1 MSTRDGSAVQ
11 ALQQGFRSRAELA
24 LRTVTLR
31 VPQAR
36 LFGPYSFLMHPEAPT
51 HPARANVY
59 LLERLVEGLTAG
71 GETVLDPMAGTGS
84 TGVVAAMMGRDAV
97 VMDIEPRYH
106 QFMQHAA
113 RRVEA
118 LGLSWT
124 GEVHVVLGDARRAHE
139 LLAEMGLP
147 RPDTIITSPPYPG
160 VKLAAGD
167 PARRLERLLRAGHDP
182 KRYLSRFRAAVRG
195 DYPMSPDNIARLR
208 GESYWDAMRQVYA
221 SARELVRPG
230 GSIAVIV
237 RARVRG
243 GAIVDVPE
251 LTRLALID
259 AGWRPF
265 LCLRVPLSS
274 PSIWHH
280 IRRRRS
286 PGYPV
291 VDAEHVIVARA

>member
-1 MSTRDGSAVQ
+1 MKVLVEPSRT
-11 ALQQGFRSRAELA
+11 FRSAAELHME
-24 LRTVTLR
+24 TEVWS

-36 LFGPYSFLMHPEAPT
+36 LFGPYTFLMHPEAPT

-59 LLERLVEGLTAG
+59 LLERLVLMLSSEGDL
-71 GETVLDPMAGTGS
+71 VLDPMAGTGS

-97 VMDIEPRYH
+97 VMDVETRYL

-124 GEVHVVLGDARRAHE
+124 GEILTILGDARRAHE
-139 LLAEMGLP
+139 LLPEMGLP
-147 RPDTIITSPPYPG
+147 RPDAIITSPPYPG
-160 VKLAAGD
+160 VRLTAGD
-167 PARRLERLLRAGHDP
+167 PIRRLERLLRAGHDP
-182 KRYLSRFRAAVRG
+182 RRYLSRFRAAVRG
-195 DYPMSPDNIARLR
+195 DYPMSRGNIARLR
-208 GESYWDAMRQVYA
+208 GESYWEAMRQVYA
-221 SARELVRPG
+221 SARELIRPG

-243 GAIVDVPE
+243 GVVEDVPE
-251 LTRLALID
+251 LTRLALVD
-259 AGWRPF
+259 TGWRPV

-280 IRRRRS
+280 IRRSRI
-286 PGYPV
+286 PGYPA